1 VCSDYNCGWNAG
13 YSLDDLQKGQAVMT
27 PRLSDSQKEF
37 LSQNHKLI
45 FKGIRKISERRNMK
59 LTEDEVSECVVK
71 VLRQFP
77 SHNPELSKESTYL
90 YRNCDF
96 ALRKLGDDRRSANNK
111 PKCLQCDSE
120 SEYDSEYIEDYKEPL
135 NEDLKVDLADA
146 LLRLPTMWVDVLT
159 RRIIHAETYPSISS
173 SYGMSNSW
181 SMGIVRSALLH
192 LKMDLYHWRN
202 DDATR
207 PE

>member
-1 VCSDYNCGWNAG
+1 MA
-13 YSLDDLQKGQAVMT
+13 

-45 FKGIRKISERRNMK
+45 FKGIKKISERRNIK

-77 SHNPELSKESTYL
+77 SHDPTLSKESTYL

-96 ALRKLGDDRRSANNK
+96 ALRKLGDDRKSFGNK
-111 PKCLQCDSE
+111 PKWMQCDSE
-120 SEYDSEYIEDYKEPL
+120 DNYDSAYIEDYKEPL
-135 NEDLKVDLADA
+135 SEDLKVDLADA
-146 LLRLPTMWVDVLT
+146 IGRLPSMWVDILT
-159 RRIIHAETYPSISS
+159 RRIINEETYPSISS

-181 SMGIVRSALLH
+181 SMGIVRTALLH
-192 LKMDLYHWRN
+192 LKMELYHWRN
-202 DDATR
+202 HDGTR
-207 PE
+207 PD